1 MTAMRSKKSPYPT
14 PRDLAKVRADVNRLA
29 GRVEFL
35 EKALKEQPPG
45 SAARATTRFRHQ
57 VATLSARSTAIQAY
71 LDRDRTP
78 EQIESYRRY
87 KAELNAHLR
96 NFGFPEVGE
105 EGSERPPRNL
115 PASSSVATSVR
126 SRVSLQLSTAATWRH
141 SNTR

>member
-14 PRDLAKVRADVNRLA
+14 SRELAKVRADVNRLA

-35 EKALKEQPPG
+35 EKALKEKPPG
-45 SAARATTRFRHQ
+45 SASRTTARFRHR

-71 LDRDRTP
+71 LDRDRTL

-96 NFGFPEVGE
+96 SLGFPEVGE
-105 EGSERPPRNL
+105 
-115 PASSSVATSVR
+115 
-126 SRVSLQLSTAATWRH
+126 Q
-141 SNTR
+141 